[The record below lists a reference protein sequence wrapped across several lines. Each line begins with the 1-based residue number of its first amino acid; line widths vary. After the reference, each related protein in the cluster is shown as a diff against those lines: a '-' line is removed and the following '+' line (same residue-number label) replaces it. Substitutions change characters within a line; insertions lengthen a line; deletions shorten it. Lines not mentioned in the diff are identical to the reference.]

1 MRFKA
6 PFILLNDQSE
16 AIVGAICRCLSF
28 IVARSNILKVNTVS
42 GKVMICIVFQDLDFK
57 TLK

>member
-1 MRFKA
+1 MS
-6 PFILLNDQSE
+6 LNDQSE